1 MNISIYP
8 VPFQSSPTVDTTFV
22 DANAGS
28 GFSYYGVTSVY
39 SEDSES
45 SSAVKFNLLK
55 NDKVL
60 GAVFLPPEQAESFK
74 SELISRL
81 VFKGQHP
88 LELREAC

>member
-8 VPFQSSPTVDTTFV
+8 VPFQSSPAIDTTFIDV
-22 DANAGS
+22 NAGS
-28 GFSYYGVTSVY
+28 GCSYYGVTSVY
-39 SEDSES
+39 SENSES
-45 SSAVKFNLLK
+45 SSVVKFNLLK

-74 SELISRL
+74 SELISRF

-88 LELREAC
+88 LELRATC